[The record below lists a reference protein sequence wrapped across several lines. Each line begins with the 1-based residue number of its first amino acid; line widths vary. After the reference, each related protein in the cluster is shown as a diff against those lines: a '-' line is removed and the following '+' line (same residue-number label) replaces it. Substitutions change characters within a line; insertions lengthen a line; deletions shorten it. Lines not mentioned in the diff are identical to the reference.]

1 MKPTKTILTTLSAL
15 VLLAGASVATYAQ
28 DQGGAPAP
36 GQEGKGRH
44 EHRGMRGLRHG
55 RFGGAADGGRLGER
69 LRDRAKAFHGRR
81 HEMKD
86 ILAITPDQRRVF
98 VEKARAAQPI
108 LEQARKD
115 LAAALVGVRDA
126 REAAKS
132 ATTATPAEKPK
143 DEAARAAAKAAKKA
157 EREALMAPVKAART
171 KALEALSPLA
181 RDVVASLTPEQRAR
195 LEGFAAAR
203 GRKLDEK
210 RLERFVIGMF
220 RKPMALAMAEAEL
233 SRTK

>member
-1 MKPTKTILTTLSAL
+1 MKPTKMILTTLAAL
-15 VLLAGASVATYAQ
+15 AALAVVAGASVATYAQ

-36 GQEGKGRH
+36 TQNGQEGKGRH
-44 EHRGMRGLRHG
+44 ARHERRGMRHG
-55 RFGGAADGGRLGER
+55 GFGGER
-69 LRDRAKAFHGRR
+69 LQERAKSFRARR

-86 ILAITPDQRRVF
+86 VLAITPEQRRLF
-98 VEKARAAQPI
+98 VEKARVAQPI

-126 REAAKS
+126 RGAAKS

-181 RDVVASLTPEQRAR
+181 RDVVASLTAEQRAR

-233 SRTK
+233 NRTK